1 MFILVVLV
9 LLVVVIIIIAYR
21 LRDLPGDGDPLVLFM
36 ARLLGLLVALLH
48 LLFGA
53 DLVRDLVTLLPG
65 LIYTLLLPHILAVI
79 RVLDPLHVIA
89 LTLPLFL
96 AYLLPHLGAF
106 LLMNLLTLKNESWFK
121 TRPIADKVVVVTHHF
136 FSCRPSLLLVL
147 SLALGH
153 PLGHALGG
161 LPLLVLVLIH
171 VMVLSPALRPMMSAP
186 MTMFSWSCSSEAQS
200 SGDENNVG
208 EVKHLVKSKDVSV
221 FRRVFEI

>member
-1 MFILVVLV
+1 MFILVMLV

-36 ARLLGLLVALLH
+36 ARLFWLLVALLH

-79 RVLDPLHVIA
+79 RILDPLLA
-89 LTLPLFL
+89 LPLLL
-96 AYLLPHLGAF
+96 AYLLPHLGA
-106 LLMNLLTLKNESWFK
+106 LLLINRLT
-121 TRPIADKVVVVTHHF
+121 HF
-136 FSCRPSLLLVL
+136 FDCRPALFLVL

-153 PLGHALGG
+153 PLGHALGS

-186 MTMFSWSCSSEAQS
+186 PC
-200 SGDENNVG
+200 
-208 EVKHLVKSKDVSV
+208 
-221 FRRVFEI
+221 